1 MASWQIPYS
10 WSFHCKPI
18 YIYWLMVSMIL
29 KDISQWEGLSHI
41 LLKIKHVWNHQPVL
55 QVFLQTMFD
64 YQRISITVLSSLPII
79 WVCLKLVYSVP
90 HSIHCKITVFSFLST
105 YQHIHNCW
113 VYPISGVSHVW
124 MTQSISNCSNCSP
137 AQCGRKSHRVTLWA
151 HRSWP
156 HGWPLEKFTHNPC
169 NCPWHLLSKIPID
182 TISKEDLTQIKVLLY

>member
-1 MASWQIPYS
+1 MASWEIPYS
-10 WSFHCKPI
+10 WSFHGKTI
-18 YIYWLMVSMIL
+18 YIYTGWWFQWSWNIL
-29 KDISQWEGLSHI
+29 VNGKDYPIYYW
-41 LLKIKHVWNHQPVL
+41 KKHVWNHQPVL

-79 WVCLKLVYSVP
+79 WVCLKLVYP
-90 HSIHCKITVFSFLST
+90 IPYTAKSIKITVFSFLST

-113 VYPISGVSHVW
+113 VYPISGVSHVS
-124 MTQSISNCSNCSP
+124 MTQSISNCSP

-156 HGWPLEKFTHNPC
+156 HGWPLEKFTHKPC